1 MTKLELV
8 GQPVQCR
15 FFRPGAADIE
25 LYENH
30 ERYNS
35 AHLRKQ
41 CLDEFGEHSIIAQLT
56 EQYRI
61 AAAHS

>member
-1 MTKLELV
+1 MVVALA
-8 GQPVQCR
+8 
-15 FFRPGAADIE
+15 GALAAALLE

-41 CLDEFGEHSIIAQLT
+41 CLDEFGEHSIITQLT